1 MFVLVPEPKLKCAMQ
16 FYAKVYSLLLA
27 HRPVIVVSFN
37 AKTFIF

>member
-27 HRPVIVVSFN
+27 QWPVVSFN